1 MPNRMKVFVT
11 GGAGYIGS
19 VAVEELLDRGD
30 EVHVFDNLSEGH
42 RGAVDS
48 RATFIQG
55 DLNDPKSISLAM
67 QTSAPDAVMHY
78 AANALVGESMRD
90 PFKYFHNNVGGGLNL
105 LRAAVE
111 NKVNRFVFSSTCAT
125 YGIPDRVPIDEG
137 TPQNPI
143 NPYGESK
150 LMFEKILRWFDQIH
164 GLTFVSLRYFNVAG
178 ASTRFGEHHR
188 TETHL
193 IPRVLQVALGQAA
206 CVEIFGSDYPT
217 PDGTCIRDYI
227 HVRDLAQAHILALSA
242 SKSDTYN
249 LGTGGGTSVKE
260 VIDTCREITGHE
272 IPVEEKPRRPGDPPR
287 LVAASD
293 KAREQL
299 GWKPEFQNIS
309 AIVESAWNWH
319 KKHPRGYPD

>member
-1 MPNRMKVFVT
+1 VKVFVT
-11 GGAGYIGS
+11 GGAGYVGS
-19 VAVEELLDRGD
+19 VAVEKLLEQGD
-30 EVHVFDNLSEGH
+30 EVDVFDNLSEGH
-42 RGAVDS
+42 RAAIDH

-55 DLNDPKSISLAM
+55 DLNDPKSISLAI

-78 AANALVGESMRD
+78 AANALVGESMQD

-105 LRAAVE
+105 LKAMVE
-111 NKVNRFVFSSTCAT
+111 NGVRRFVFSSTCAT

-137 TPQNPI
+137 AAQRPI

-164 GLTFVSLRYFNVAG
+164 GLIFVSLRYFNVAG
-178 ASTRFGEHHR
+178 ASEHFGEHHR

-193 IPRVLQVALGQAA
+193 IPRILQVALGQAPH
-206 CVEIFGSDYPT
+206 VEMFGSDYPT

-242 SKSDTYN
+242 SKSDAFN

-260 VIDTCREITGHE
+260 VIDACRKITGHK
-272 IPVEEKPRRPGDPPR
+272 IPVEEKPRRAGDPAR

-293 KAREQL
+293 KATKDL
-299 GWKPEFQNIS
+299 GWKPEFNSIS
-309 AIVESAWNWH
+309 TIVESAWSWH
-319 KKHPRGYPD
+319 KRHPSGYPD

>member
-1 MPNRMKVFVT
+1 MKVFVT

-19 VAVEELLDRGD
+19 VAVEELLNRGY
-30 EVHVFDNLSEGH
+30 EVDVFDNLSEGH
-42 RGAVDS
+42 REAIDP

-55 DLNDPKSISLAM
+55 DLNDPKSVSLAI

-78 AANALVGESMRD
+78 AANALVGESMVD

-105 LRAAVE
+105 LRAMVE
-111 NKVNRFVFSSTCAT
+111 NKVGRFVFSSTCAT
-125 YGIPDRVPIDEG
+125 YGVPDRVPIDEG
-137 TPQNPI
+137 VPQKPI

-150 LMFEKILRWFDQIH
+150 LMFEKVLRWFDQIH

-178 ASTRFGEHHR
+178 ATQRFGEHHR

-206 CVEIFGSDYPT
+206 RVEVFGNDYPT

-227 HVRDLAQAHILALSA
+227 HVRDLAQAHILALSGP
-242 SKSDTYN
+242 KSDTYN

-260 VIDTCREITGHE
+260 VIDACRKITGHE
-272 IPVEEKPRRPGDPPR
+272 IPVEERPRRAGDPPR

-293 KAREQL
+293 KARTEL
-299 GWKPEFQNIS
+299 GWKPEFENIDV
-309 AIVESAWNWH
+309 IVESAWNWR
-319 KKHPRGYPD
+319 KKYPRGYPD

>member
-1 MPNRMKVFVT
+1 MKVFVT
-11 GGAGYIGS
+11 GGAGYVGS
-19 VAVEELLDRGD
+19 VAVEELLERGY
-30 EVHVFDNLSEGH
+30 EVDVFDNLSEGH
-42 RGAVDS
+42 RAAIDH

-55 DLNDPKSISLAM
+55 DLNDPKSISLAI

-90 PFKYFHNNVGGGLNL
+90 PYKYFHNNVGGGLNL
-105 LRAAVE
+105 LKAMVE
-111 NKVNRFVFSSTCAT
+111 NGVRRFVFSSTCAT

-137 TPQNPI
+137 AAQRPI

-150 LMFEKILRWFDQIH
+150 LMFEKVLRWFDQIH
-164 GLTFVSLRYFNVAG
+164 GLIFVSLRYFNVAG
-178 ASTRFGEHHR
+178 ASQRFGEHHR

-193 IPRVLQVALGQAA
+193 IPRILQVALDQAPH
-206 CVEIFGSDYPT
+206 VEMFGSDYPT

-242 SKSDTYN
+242 SKSDAFN

-260 VIDTCREITGHE
+260 VIDACRKITGHK
-272 IPVEEKPRRPGDPPR
+272 IPVEQKPRRVGDPPR

-293 KAREQL
+293 KVTTDL
-299 GWKPEFQNIS
+299 GWKPEFNSIS

-319 KKHPRGYPD
+319 KRHPSGYPD

>member
-1 MPNRMKVFVT
+1 VKVFVT
-11 GGAGYIGS
+11 GGAGYVGS
-19 VAVEELLDRGD
+19 VAVEELLERGY
-30 EVHVFDNLSEGH
+30 EVDVFDNLSEGH
-42 RGAVDS
+42 RAAIDH

-55 DLNDPKSISLAM
+55 DLNDPKSISLAI

-90 PFKYFHNNVGGGLNL
+90 PFKYFNNNVGGGLNL
-105 LRAAVE
+105 LKAMVE
-111 NKVNRFVFSSTCAT
+111 NGVRRFVFSSTCAT
-125 YGIPDRVPIDEG
+125 YGTPDRVPIDEG
-137 TPQNPI
+137 AAQRPI

-164 GLTFVSLRYFNVAG
+164 GLIFVSLRYFNVAG
-178 ASTRFGEHHR
+178 ASERYGEHHR

-193 IPRVLQVALGQAA
+193 IPRILQVALGQAPH
-206 CVEIFGSDYPT
+206 VEMFGSDYPT

-242 SKSDTYN
+242 PKSDAFN

-260 VIDTCREITGHE
+260 VIDACRKITGHK
-272 IPVEEKPRRPGDPPR
+272 IPVEEKPRRAGDPPR

-293 KAREQL
+293 KATKDL
-299 GWKPEFQNIS
+299 GWKPELNSIS

-319 KKHPRGYPD
+319 KRHPSGYPD

>member
-1 MPNRMKVFVT
+1 MKVFVT
-11 GGAGYIGS
+11 GGAGYVGS
-19 VAVEELLDRGD
+19 VAVEELLERGY
-30 EVHVFDNLSEGH
+30 EVDVFDNLSEGH
-42 RGAVDS
+42 RAAIDH

-55 DLNDPKSISLAM
+55 DLNDPKSISLAI

-90 PFKYFHNNVGGGLNL
+90 PFKYFNNNVGGGLNL
-105 LRAAVE
+105 LKAMVE
-111 NKVNRFVFSSTCAT
+111 NGGRRFVFSSTCAT
-125 YGIPDRVPIDEG
+125 YGVPDRVPIDEG
-137 TPQNPI
+137 AAQRPI

-164 GLTFVSLRYFNVAG
+164 GLIFVSLRYFNVAG
-178 ASTRFGEHHR
+178 ASERYGEHHR

-193 IPRVLQVALGQAA
+193 IPRILQVALGQAPH
-206 CVEIFGSDYPT
+206 VEMFGSDYPT

-242 SKSDTYN
+242 PKSDAFN

-260 VIDTCREITGHE
+260 VIDACRKITGHK
-272 IPVEEKPRRPGDPPR
+272 IPVEEKARRAGDPPR

-293 KAREQL
+293 KATKDL
-299 GWKPEFQNIS
+299 GWKPELNSIS

-319 KKHPRGYPD
+319 KRHPSGYPD

>member
-1 MPNRMKVFVT
+1 MKVFVT
-11 GGAGYIGS
+11 GGAGYVGS
-19 VAVEELLDRGD
+19 VAVEELLERGY
-30 EVHVFDNLSEGH
+30 EVDVFDNLSEGH
-42 RGAVDS
+42 RAAIDH

-55 DLNDPKSISLAM
+55 DLNDPKSISLAI

-90 PFKYFHNNVGGGLNL
+90 PYKYFHNNVGGGLNL
-105 LRAAVE
+105 LRAMVE
-111 NKVNRFVFSSTCAT
+111 NGVRRFVFSSTCAT

-137 TPQNPI
+137 AAQRPI

-150 LMFEKILRWFDQIH
+150 LMFEKVLRWFDQIH
-164 GLTFVSLRYFNVAG
+164 GLIFVSLRYFNVAG
-178 ASTRFGEHHR
+178 ASQRFGEHHR

-193 IPRVLQVALGQAA
+193 IPRILQVALDQAPH
-206 CVEIFGSDYPT
+206 VEMFGSDYPT

-242 SKSDTYN
+242 SKSDAFN
-249 LGTGGGTSVKE
+249 LGSGGGTSVKE
-260 VIDTCREITGHE
+260 VIDACRKITGHK
-272 IPVEEKPRRPGDPPR
+272 IPVEQKPRRVGDPPR

-293 KAREQL
+293 KVTTDL
-299 GWKPEFQNIS
+299 GWKPEFNSIS

-319 KKHPRGYPD
+319 KRHPSGYPD